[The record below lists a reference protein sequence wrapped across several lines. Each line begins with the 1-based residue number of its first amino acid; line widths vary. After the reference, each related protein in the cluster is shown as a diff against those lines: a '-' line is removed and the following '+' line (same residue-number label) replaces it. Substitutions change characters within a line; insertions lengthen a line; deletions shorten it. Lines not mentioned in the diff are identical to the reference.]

1 MASALRS
8 WQGPQPWCPPLSSWL
23 PEHNPDSETAQTNAD
38 RKCKHM
44 TENGLSDSG
53 RRSAELRYE
62 WQSFLGLLPV
72 LDLRPMDPVLY
83 QRCLT
88 AVWRS
93 RKSAISRTDLQQAAG
108 LGFQAETLGF
118 DLLIAQLVRDRILEP
133 IVSSPFHFQ
142 IRRWN
147 WTNPESVYAADD
159 RLSLIAISREEQ
171 TARFRMVGLLSA
183 RISNPRLPEKR
194 VQQIRKE
201 RDELKRIY
209 EATWLELENAIG
221 SKAAEAIRKSVEETT
236 EAGAVQ
242 LELPLER

>member
-1 MASALRS
+1 MI
-8 WQGPQPWCPPLSSWL
+8 
-23 PEHNPDSETAQTNAD
+23 E
-38 RKCKHM
+38 K
-44 TENGLSDSG
+44 GLSDSG

-72 LDLRPMDPVLY
+72 LDPQPMDPVLY

-108 LGFQAETLGF
+108 LAFRKETLDF
-118 DLLIAQLVRDRILEP
+118 DLLVARLVREGILEP
-133 IVSSPFHFQ
+133 IISSPFHFQ
-142 IRRWN
+142 IRRRN
-147 WTNPESVYAADD
+147 WTNPESAYAADD
-159 RLSLIAISREEQ
+159 RLSLSAISREEQ
-171 TARFRMVGLLSA
+171 TARFRMLGLLDA
-183 RISNPRLPEKR
+183 RILNPRLPEKR

-201 RDELKRIY
+201 RDELERIY

-221 SKAAEAIRKSVEETT
+221 GKAAEAIRKSLESMR

-242 LELPLER
+242 LDLPLEKKRHFDLEGEAGCNQ

>member
-1 MASALRS
+1 
-8 WQGPQPWCPPLSSWL
+8 
-23 PEHNPDSETAQTNAD
+23 
-38 RKCKHM
+38 
-44 TENGLSDSG
+44 
-53 RRSAELRYE
+53 
-62 WQSFLGLLPV
+62 
-72 LDLRPMDPVLY
+72 
-83 QRCLT
+83 
-88 AVWRS
+88 
-93 RKSAISRTDLQQAAG
+93 LQQAAG

-118 DLLIAQLVRDRILEP
+118 DLLIAQLVRDGILEP

-201 RDELKRIY
+201 RDELERIY

-242 LELPLER
+242 LELPLEKKRNFDLEGEAKCNQ

>member
-1 MASALRS
+1 
-8 WQGPQPWCPPLSSWL
+8 
-23 PEHNPDSETAQTNAD
+23 
-38 RKCKHM
+38 M
-44 TENGLSDSG
+44 TEKGLSDSG

-72 LDLRPMDPVLY
+72 LDLRSMDPVLY

-108 LGFQAETLGF
+108 LAFQEETLDF
-118 DLLIAQLVRDRILEP
+118 DLLVARLVREGILEP
-133 IVSSPFHFQ
+133 IISSPFHFQ
-142 IRRWN
+142 IRRRN
-147 WTNPESVYAADD
+147 WTNPESAYAADD
-159 RLSLIAISREEQ
+159 RLSLSAISREEQ
-171 TARFRMVGLLSA
+171 TARFRMLGLLDA
-183 RISNPRLPEKR
+183 RILNPRLLEKR

-201 RDELKRIY
+201 RDELERIY

-221 SKAAEAIRKSVEETT
+221 GKVAEAIRKSLESMR

-242 LELPLER
+242 LDLPLEKKRHFDLEGEARCNQ

>member
-1 MASALRS
+1 
-8 WQGPQPWCPPLSSWL
+8 
-23 PEHNPDSETAQTNAD
+23 
-38 RKCKHM
+38 
-44 TENGLSDSG
+44 
-53 RRSAELRYE
+53 
-62 WQSFLGLLPV
+62 
-72 LDLRPMDPVLY
+72 
-83 QRCLT
+83 
-88 AVWRS
+88 
-93 RKSAISRTDLQQAAG
+93 LQQAAG

-118 DLLIAQLVRDRILEP
+118 DLLIAQLVRDRILDP

-171 TARFRMVGLLSA
+171 TARLRMVGVLSA
-183 RISNPRLPEKR
+183 RISNSRLPEKR

-201 RDELKRIY
+201 RDELERIY
-209 EATWLELENAIG
+209 EATWMELENAIG

-242 LELPLER
+242 LDLPLEKKRNFDLEGEARCNQ

>member
-1 MASALRS
+1 MA
-8 WQGPQPWCPPLSSWL
+8 
-23 PEHNPDSETAQTNAD
+23 
-38 RKCKHM
+38 
-44 TENGLSDSG
+44 ENGLSDSG
-53 RRSAELRYE
+53 CRSAELRHE

-72 LDLRPMDPVLY
+72 LDLRPTDLVLY
-83 QRCLT
+83 QRCQT
-88 AVWRS
+88 AFWRS
-93 RKSAISRTDLQQAAG
+93 LKIAISRTDLQQAAG

-171 TARFRMVGLLSA
+171 TARFRTVGLLSA

-201 RDELKRIY
+201 RDELERIY
-209 EATWLELENAIG
+209 EATWLELEKRDRQQSG
-221 SKAAEAIRKSVEETT
+221 RSDPK
-236 EAGAVQ
+236 
-242 LELPLER
+242 ER

>member
-1 MASALRS
+1 
-8 WQGPQPWCPPLSSWL
+8 
-23 PEHNPDSETAQTNAD
+23 
-38 RKCKHM
+38 M
-44 TENGLSDSG
+44 TEKGLSDSG

-62 WQSFLGLLPV
+62 WQSFLGLLPL

-93 RKSAISRTDLQQAAG
+93 RKSAISRTDLQRAAG
-108 LGFQAETLGF
+108 LAFQEETPDF
-118 DLLIAQLVRDRILEP
+118 DLLVAQLVREGILEP
-133 IVSSPFHFQ
+133 IVSSPFDFQ
-142 IRRWN
+142 IRRRN
-147 WTNPESVYAADD
+147 WTNPESAYAADD
-159 RLSLIAISREEQ
+159 RLCLSAISREEQ
-171 TARFRMVGLLSA
+171 TARFRMLGLLDA
-183 RISNPRLPEKR
+183 RILNPRLPEKR

-201 RDELKRIY
+201 RDELERIY

-242 LELPLER
+242 LDLPLEKKRNFDLEREARCNQ